1 MNTFFEDYP
10 KKIIKSGTIMKNR
23 INKVINITFLD
34 QKKERLAKK
43 NEDLEENG
51 FNFEK
56 VDKYKFYICSKGNY
70 KSNLNLNQINNRP
83 KIESKIILQNKLLI
97 D

>member
-1 MNTFFEDYP
+1 MNTFFEDNP
-10 KKIIKSGTIMKNR
+10 NKIIKSETIKKNR
-23 INKVINITFLD
+23 INKVIKITFLD

-43 NEDLEENG
+43 NEDPEDNG

-83 KIESKIILQNKLLI
+83 KIESKIILHNKLLI